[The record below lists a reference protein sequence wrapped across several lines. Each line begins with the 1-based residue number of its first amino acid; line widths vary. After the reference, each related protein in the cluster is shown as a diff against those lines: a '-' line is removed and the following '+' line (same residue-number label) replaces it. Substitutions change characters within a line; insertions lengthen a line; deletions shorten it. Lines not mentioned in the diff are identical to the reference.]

1 MLFHVFGDA
10 NEAIKI
16 IDKNDVDGLLSMELI
31 DFTYAEYLRDS
42 GMLGRNRVVLGMGHL
57 I

>member
-10 NEAIKI
+10 NEAIKNT
-16 IDKNDVDGLLSMELI
+16 DKSDVDCLLSMELI

-42 GMLGRNRVVLGMGHL
+42 GMLEEIELLFRNGTF
-57 I
+57 

>member
-10 NEAIKI
+10 NEAIKNT
-16 IDKNDVDGLLSMELI
+16 DKSDVDCLLSMELI

-42 GMLGRNRVVLGMGHL
+42 GR
-57 I
+57 